1 MEPYRPTQQPN
12 AGLRVGVPYR
22 GSQLLAQPMYNKGS
36 AFTRAERAAFGL
48 EGLLPWAVNTMEQQ
62 ARRVYENITRKAD
75 ALERHIGVV
84 ALHDRNEHLFYR
96 VLCEHLGEFLPIIYT
111 PTVGRVCQEFSHIF
125 RQARA
130 CGSRRRTRAASR
142 RYWGTGRST
151 TCASSW

>member
-48 EGLLPWAVNTMEQQ
+48 EGLLPWAVNTMEQR

-75 ALERHIGVV
+75 ALERHIGLV
-84 ALHDRNEHLFYR
+84 ALHDRNEHLFSIPSPSAVGPR
-96 VLCEHLGEFLPIIYT
+96 GSARGIT
-111 PTVGRVCQEFSHIF
+111 PSSF
-125 RQARA
+125 RASVSA
-130 CGSRRRTRAASR
+130 CSWRRRAR
-142 RYWGTGRST
+142 
-151 TCASSW
+151 